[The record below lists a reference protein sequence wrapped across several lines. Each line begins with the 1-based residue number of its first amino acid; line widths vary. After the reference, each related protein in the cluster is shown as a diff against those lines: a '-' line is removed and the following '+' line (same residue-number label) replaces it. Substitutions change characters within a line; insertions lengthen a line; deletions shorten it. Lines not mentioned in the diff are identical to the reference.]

1 MTKVKICGVRDV
13 ATMQLCASLGVDWV
27 GFVFHPASPR
37 YVLPEQARRIHE
49 SVSVGLAP
57 SRVGLFVKADD
68 KTIEHTLQTVP
79 LNVLQIYDSVERA
92 KEIRSRFGLPVW
104 LARGVKS
111 ASDLPVRAEVDGYVI
126 EAPRQDGDDRPGGLG
141 RTFDWALTQ
150 EWNAP
155 ACWMLAGG
163 LTPSNVQKAINA
175 SSAPAVDVSSGVENR
190 VGEKSHELIE
200 QFVEKARIRG

>member
-111 ASDLPVRAEVDGYVI
+111 ASDLPVRAEIDGYVI

-155 ACWMLAGG
+155 AFWMLAGG
-163 LTPSNVQKAINA
+163 LTPSNVQNAINA
-175 SSAPAVDVSSGVENR
+175 SSAPAVDVSSGVESR
-190 VGEKSHELIE
+190 AGKKSHKLIE

>member
-13 ATMQLCASLGVDWV
+13 ETMQLCASLAVDWV

-37 YVLPEQARRIHE
+37 YVLPEQARLLHE
-49 SVSVGLAP
+49 SVSDVLAP

-68 KTIEHTLQTVP
+68 RTIERTLQTVP

-104 LARGVKS
+104 SARGVKS
-111 ASDLPVRAEVDGYVI
+111 FSDLPIQADVDGYVI
-126 EAPRQDGDDRPGGLG
+126 EAPRQAGDDRPGGLG
-141 RTFDWALTQ
+141 RTFDWTLTRK
-150 EWNAP
+150 WKAP
-155 ACWMLAGG
+155 AFWMLAGG
-163 LTPSNVQKAINA
+163 LTPFNVQEALNA
-175 SSAPAVDVSSGVENR
+175 SSAPAVDVSSGVESQ
-190 VGEKSHELIE
+190 VGEKSHKLIE

>member
-37 YVLPEQARRIHE
+37 YVLPEQARRLHE
-49 SVSVGLAP
+49 SVSGGLTP

-126 EAPRQDGDDRPGGLG
+126 EAPRQAGDDRPGGLG

-150 EWNAP
+150 EWKAP
-155 ACWMLAGG
+155 AFWMLAGG
-163 LTPSNVQKAINA
+163 LTPSNVQEAINA
-175 SSAPAVDVSSGVENR
+175 SSAPAVDVSSGVESH
-190 VGEKSHELIE
+190 VGEKSHKLIE